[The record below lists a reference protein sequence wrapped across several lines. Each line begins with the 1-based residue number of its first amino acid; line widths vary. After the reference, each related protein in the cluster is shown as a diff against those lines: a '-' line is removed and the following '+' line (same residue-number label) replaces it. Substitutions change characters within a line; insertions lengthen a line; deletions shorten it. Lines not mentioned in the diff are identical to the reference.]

1 MTLRPRR
8 LARLLSGLLAVAILG
23 LTAPALRPT
32 SPATGAEP
40 SPEASAGPS
49 PVLSMPGAPD
59 PSVGPSMVPDAAPPS
74 LAFVPVVDYWSSQRS
89 IALRELRDALAG
101 SHPRF
106 DRVLVAEPHLDALA
120 EALGVIPAETTT
132 PATTTRIAR
141 AVGRS
146 RRTLGVVPAAEVT
159 PTVRAL
165 AVDGVS
171 LFGGRRTRTLDAW
184 PLTIPWVGPV
194 GMDAAIEDP
203 AEIAVEPFDPSST
216 WTIAAA
222 GDVMLDRE
230 VHRQTVL
237 LKKGPDHP
245 WDGGFARI
253 TSRTCCNA
261 FGGSATTVRRAGRK
275 GAVRALFTGA
285 DIALVNHE
293 GPAPDDFT
301 YHPHGLRFSFDPS
314 LLVGLRDAG
323 IDLVSLANN
332 HIRDAGSRG
341 VLQTIRNVRRAG
353 IAPVGA
359 GRDEKAARQAACFE
373 PAGVRACFLAYDD
386 VDPVGDAAT
395 ADRPGAARLR
405 RDAVRKD
412 IRRLRREGAD
422 VVVVIPH
429 WGREY
434 VTSVTARQRRQARAM
449 AEAGASVVLGAHSHV
464 VGAME
469 SIDGVPVL
477 YSMGNFIFDLTRFAE
492 TLEGVIV
499 EATFSGDRL
508 LQLVLHPTVLVNLS
522 QAHLLDPTRDGR
534 AVLRRMRDASRG
546 LFP

>member
-1 MTLRPRR
+1 MMPSSRLR
-8 LARLLSGLLAVAILG
+8 ARLLSGLLAMAVLG
-23 LTAPALRPT
+23 LGGPA
-32 SPATGAEP
+32 SGAESSVAP
-40 SPEASAGPS
+40 S
-49 PVLSMPGAPD
+49 PD
-59 PSVGPSMVPDAAPPS
+59 PSPIASAAPIS
-74 LAFVPVVDYWSSQRS
+74 TASIVLVPVVGYWSAHRDITLQ
-89 IALRELRDALAG
+89 ELRQALG
-101 SHPRF
+101 GDHPRF
-106 DRVLVAEPHLDALA
+106 GRVLVAGVDLG
-120 EALGVIPAETTT
+120 ALGEVLGVAPG
-132 PATTTRIAR
+132 ATTESATMEQVAR
-141 AVGRS
+141 SVKRS
-146 RRTLGVVPAAEVT
+146 RRTLGIVPAGKVT
-159 PTVRAL
+159 PPLRAL
-165 AVDGVS
+165 AVDGIP
-171 LFGGRRTRTLDAW
+171 LFGGQRTQTLEAW
-184 PLTIPWVGPV
+184 PLAVPTKQ
-194 GMDAAIEDP
+194 
-203 AEIAVEPFDPSST
+203 AEPESFDPSTT
-216 WTIAAA
+216 WTVVAA

-230 VHRQTVL
+230 VYRQAVI
-237 LKKGPDHP
+237 LKKGPHYP

-261 FGGSATTVRRAGRK
+261 FGGSETTVRRAGRK
-275 GAVRALFTGA
+275 GAVRELFQGA

-301 YHPHGLRFSFDPS
+301 YHPHGLRFSFDPA

-341 VLQTIRNVRRAG
+341 VLQTIRNVRKAG
-353 IAPVGA
+353 IVPVGA
-359 GRDEKAARQAACFE
+359 GRDERSAREAACFE
-373 PAGVRACFLAYDD
+373 PAGMQVCFLAYDD

-395 ADRPGAARLR
+395 ADRPGAAKMRT
-405 RDAVRKD
+405 DAVRKD
-412 IRRLRREGAD
+412 IRRLRREGAQ

-434 VTSVTARQRRQARAM
+434 VTSTTSRQRRQAAAM
-449 AEAGASVVLGAHSHV
+449 VAAGADLVLGAHSHV

-469 SIDGVPVL
+469 AIDGVPVV

-508 LQLVLHPTVLVNLS
+508 LQLELHPTALVNLS

-534 AVLRRMRDASRG
+534 AVLRRMRKASDG

>member
-1 MTLRPRR
+1 MPSRRATIPSTHLR
-8 LARLLSGLLAVAILG
+8 ARLVSGLLAMAMLG
-23 LTAPALRPT
+23 LGI
-32 SPATGAEP
+32 PATGAEP
-40 SPEASAGPS
+40 SVE
-49 PVLSMPGAPD
+49 
-59 PSVGPSMVPDAAPPS
+59 PS
-74 LAFVPVVDYWSSQRS
+74 LAPAPDISPSASTAPTSTGPIALVPVVGYWS
-89 IALRELRDALAG
+89 AHREMSLEDVGGALAG
-101 SHPRF
+101 EHPRF
-106 DRVLVAEPHLDALA
+106 TRVLVAGADLDALT
-120 EALGVIPAETTT
+120 EALNVT
-132 PATTTRIAR
+132 PAATTHVATLDQVTR

-146 RRTLGVVPAAEVT
+146 RRTLGIVPAGQVT

-165 AVDGVS
+165 AVDGAS
-171 LFGGRRTRTLDAW
+171 LFGGERMRTLDAW
-184 PLTIPWVGPV
+184 PLMAQGS
-194 GMDAAIEDP
+194 GGS
-203 AEIAVEPFDPSST
+203 PFDPSST

-230 VHRQTVL
+230 VHRQTVI
-237 LKKGPDHP
+237 LKKGPDYP

-261 FGGSATTVRRAGRK
+261 FGGSVTTVRRAGRK

-301 YHPHGLRFSFDPS
+301 YHPHGLRFSFDPG

-332 HIRDAGSRG
+332 HIRDAGSQG
-341 VLQTIRNVRRAG
+341 VLQTIRNVRKAG
-353 IAPVGA
+353 IVPVGA
-359 GRDEKAARQAACFE
+359 GRDERAARQAACFE
-373 PAGVRACFLAYDD
+373 PAGVKACFLAYDD

-434 VTSVTARQRRQARAM
+434 VTSTTSRQRRQAAAM
-449 AEAGASVVLGAHSHV
+449 VSAGADLVLGAHSHV

-469 SIDGVPVL
+469 SIDSVPVL

-499 EATFSGDRL
+499 EATFSGNRL
-508 LQLVLHPTVLVNLS
+508 LQLELHPTVLVNLS
-522 QAHLLDPTRDGR
+522 QPNLLDPTRDGR

-546 LFP
+546 MFP